1 MQAGLQFK
9 GHFGDYGEWILEVRV
24 IIEKKAGILTRG
36 DAGDGDSDLRYALE
50 VDPEGLDDTLGIRVD
65 GGWRMRR
72 RIQNTSCE
80 LDTDSLWIWW
90 KQKKG

>member
-1 MQAGLQFK
+1 MFQMWGSCKLVCNLK
-9 GHFGDYGEWILEVRV
+9 VTLVT

-80 LDTDSLWIWW
+80 LS
-90 KQKKG
+90 GY

>member
-24 IIEKKAGILTRG
+24 IIGQKAGILTRD

-50 VDPEGLDDTLGIRVD
+50 VDPKGLDELGIRVD
-65 GGWRMRR
+65 GGWQMGR
-72 RIQNTSCE
+72 
-80 LDTDSLWIWW
+80 
-90 KQKKG
+90 